1 MLYSQGQVL
10 SSVEANFCECVL
22 SFSLFNVQ
30 LDLIIIIIIHSI
42 IIIIVTLFTVATREA
57 AAVKEWV
64 LSRWVY

>member
-30 LDLIIIIIIHSI
+30 LHLIIIIHGI
-42 IIIIVTLFTVATREA
+42 IIIVVTLFTVATREA